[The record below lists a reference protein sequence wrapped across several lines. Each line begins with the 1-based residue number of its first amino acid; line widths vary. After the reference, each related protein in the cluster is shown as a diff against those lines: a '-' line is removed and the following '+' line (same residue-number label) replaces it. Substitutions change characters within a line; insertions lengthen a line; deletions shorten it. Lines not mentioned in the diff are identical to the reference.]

1 MSLQDGLKAHRF
13 LPRCVANRRLEALF
27 SAYCLTIENRTAA
40 VRDSIQDTITRL
52 IRFQRAPQAVC
63 IAFRK
68 LKHDADLLPQLQGQL
83 ETILDAYG
91 KFQPI
96 VYDTQGVRDDGSDVV
111 LRINENDTKGLE
123 LLGFQVK
130 SFDDLEKEGYLQ
142 NLKAQALESLNNI
155 KGLSKYFIVL
165 CTDPKA
171 HKKRTRF
178 IGSAF
183 KTTDRTEVV
192 EPEFA
197 YTFLF
202 MSKTRIE
209 AIVKR
214 TMEADDYVFKEAL
227 NSLYFETPTAK
238 ALAVYLSVY
247 FVTTGNPHIT
257 FAELIADK
265 ALRTMYEEIRER
277 QAELIA
283 STLRETD
290 EELEGYEED
299 EENEKDE
306 DEADEEDDYNEEPV
320 ELEDFEPQL
329 VSDIA
334 LLEDAVLES
343 DNSSE
348 SYQILTNQIQ
358 PLCAVALD
366 ALVRYVYNDEQLLA
380 YMFSAMGV
388 RD

>member
-1 MSLQDGLKAHRF
+1 L
-13 LPRCVANRRLEALF
+13 
-27 SAYCLTIENRTAA
+27 
-40 VRDSIQDTITRL
+40 RDSIQDTITRL
-52 IRFQRAPQAVC
+52 IRFQRAPQAVA

-68 LKHDADLLPQLQGQL
+68 LKHDADLLPRLQGQL

-91 KFQPI
+91 KFHPI
-96 VYDTQGVRDDGSDVV
+96 VYDTQGIRDDGSDVV
-111 LRINENDTKGLE
+111 LRIDGNDTQDVE

-130 SFDDLEKEGYLQ
+130 SFDDLEKDGYMQ

-155 KGLSKYFIVL
+155 KGLGKYFIVL

-171 HKKRTRF
+171 HKRTIRLVEA
-178 IGSAF
+178 AF
-183 KTTDRTEVV
+183 KTTDKTEVI

-202 MSKTRIE
+202 MPKTRIE
-209 AIVKR
+209 AIVMR

-227 NSLYFETPTAK
+227 TSLDFETPTAK
-238 ALAVYLSVY
+238 ALAVFLSVH

-257 FAELIADK
+257 FAELIKDK
-265 ALRTMYEEIRER
+265 ALRTMYEELRGR
-277 QAELIA
+277 QAEFIA

-290 EELEGYEED
+290 EELEGYEES
-299 EENEKDE
+299 EEYGQDE
-306 DEADEEDDYNEEPV
+306 DEADEEDDYNDEPV

-343 DNSSE
+343 DSSSE
-348 SYQILTNQIQ
+348 SYQILTSQMR

-366 ALVRYVYNDEQLLA
+366 ALVRYEYNDEQLLA

-388 RD
+388 WD